1 MPEQTVQHRRESHPA
16 RRVINHVQTFPVDVA
31 LGLIGTAAAGGVLV
45 AEPLPLASACVAVAV
60 GCGGLM
66 AVRNS

>member
-1 MPEQTVQHRRESHPA
+1 MPEQTVQHRRNPA
-16 RRVINHVQTFPVDVA
+16 RRVINHVREFPVDVT

-66 AVRNS
+66 VIRNS